1 MKLCKCGKN
10 IPQPRLNLGYQVCVD
25 CSTEVAW
32 SAIQVVHHKTGNEI
46 QVVKDPEV
54 AAEFHAKSQRTGF
67 GTLKGMT
74 GSYKRRTAPVNPRK
88 PKVETPA
95 PLPPLNVVVARRPMP
110 LDFEGVGRSVMDAL
124 ETTGKEQALLIIEH
138 AQKEHRL
145 LNRQATQLREIVE
158 LFSVKISVTEAVCG

>member
-10 IPQPRLNLGYQVCVD
+10 IPQPRLNLGYHVCVD

-74 GSYKRRTAPVNPRK
+74 GSYKRRTAPVITRK
-88 PKVETPA
+88 PKEEPA
-95 PLPPLNVVVARRPMP
+95 APPPNVVVARRPMP
-110 LDFEGVGRSVMDAL
+110 LDFEGVGQSVMTAL
-124 ETTGKEQALLIIEH
+124 ETAGKEQALAIIEQ
-138 AQKEHRL
+138 ALKDYRL
-145 LNRQATQLREIVE
+145 LNRQAVQLREIVD
-158 LFSVKISVTEAVCG
+158 LFSEKISVTEAVCG